1 MFSLAYKIMIPCNN
15 TNYCGV
21 STHKTKK
28 EKLNPVISIE
38 TTHKLIHT
46 RKDS

>member
-15 TNYCGV
+15 TSYCGA

-28 EKLNPVISIE
+28 VKLNQAVSIE
-38 TTHKLIHT
+38 TTYKLTHL
-46 RKDS
+46 RKGN